1 MNQRYYNM
9 EMKYQRLTIIILTIM
24 AIIHHSNSIDISNEI
39 LEVDKE
45 IDEKFGN
52 FFENKR

>member
-9 EMKYQRLTIIILTIM
+9 EMKCQRLTIIILTIM